1 MVDFVDEKNQEVTV
15 IKIIGVGGAGGNAV
29 NSMVDNAFNG
39 LEFIVANT
47 DAGSLRKSNAQFKLQ
62 LGRRLTHGQGAGAKP
77 EVGREAALE
86 SQDEIRSALQDTDMV
101 IIAAGMGKGT
111 GTGASPVIASIAR
124 DMGILTLGIVTMPFD
139 SEGVQRRVNAEEGLR
154 KLREHVDSLIIIPNE
169 KLKQHYSNCS
179 IIEAFMKSDAVLCDT
194 CRAISDIIHTTGYQ
208 DVDFADLRTV
218 VNNMGYAIM
227 GFGSAEGE
235 NRAVEA
241 AKGAISNPLLSDISL
256 TGCKA
261 VLVNVYGGYDMQM
274 SEYDAI
280 QSVVI
285 TETGQE
291 ANIITGLIINEG
303 NNGKVA
309 VTILATGLNQDL
321 GLEMAPPAAPAISA
335 TVTPMPEL
343 LFRNDEE
350 KHDQLDIIF
359 ERLRQNDSLNLEVS
373 REQEVLSQKSL
384 TTDKYDIPAFM
395 RKFTD

>member
-1 MVDFVDEKNQEVTV
+1 MIESQ
-15 IKIIGVGGAGGNAV
+15 
-29 NSMVDNAFNG
+29 FNG
-39 LEFIVANT
+39 LEFIAANT
-47 DAGSLRKSNAQFKLQ
+47 DAGSLRKSKAQHKLQ
-62 LGRRLTHGQGAGAKP
+62 LGRRLTHGQGAGARP

-86 SQDEIRSALQDTDMV
+86 SQDDIRALLQDADML

-124 DMGILTLGIVTMPFD
+124 DMGVLTLAIVTMPFD
-139 SEGVQRRVNAEEGLR
+139 SEGVQRKLNADEGLK

-169 KLKQHYSNCS
+169 KLKQHFSNCS
-179 IIEAFMKSDAVLCDT
+179 IIEAFLKSDEVLCDT

-218 VNNMGYAIM
+218 VTNMGQAIM
-227 GFGSAEGE
+227 GFGTAEGE
-235 NRAVEA
+235 DRAVQA
-241 AKGAISNPLLSDISL
+241 AKNAISNPLLSDITL

-291 ANIITGLIINEG
+291 ANIITGLIINESM
-303 NNGKVA
+303 NGKVS
-309 VTILATGLNQDL
+309 VTILATGLNQEV
-321 GLEMAPPAAPAISA
+321 GVEAN
-335 TVTPMPEL
+335 VTPMPEM
-343 LFRNDEE
+343 LFRTEEE

-359 ERLRQNDSLNLEVS
+359 ERLRQTDTISLETPAK
-373 REQEVLSQKSL
+373 EQEVLSQKSL
-384 TTDKYDIPAFM
+384 TTDKYNIPAFM